1 MKNLGDASNIDNSR
15 YKSKKPS
22 DKPIITSKTGQPTSD
37 EQGIFDADL
46 EGKLGKRW
54 GGNSRKDVERI
65 QTMLYILST
74 PTDGYDLGETGLQNV
89 GIDGRYGPKTEK
101 AIKKFQ
107 EKVFDDEN
115 EWDGVVGPKTYYKL
129 YKEVEKIA
137 GTKGVEAYIQDQ
149 LKLLKSDGGVGDS
162 ISDPEEI
169 ETTKDITQRIQ
180 NMRALDLEFDEYNG

>member
-1 MKNLGDASNIDNSR
+1 
-15 YKSKKPS
+15 
-22 DKPIITSKTGQPTSD
+22 
-37 EQGIFDADL
+37 
-46 EGKLGKRW
+46 
-54 GGNSRKDVERI
+54 
-65 QTMLYILST
+65 MLYILST
-74 PTDGYDLGETGLQNV
+74 STDGYDLGETGLQNV

-169 ETTKDITQRIQ
+169 ETTKDITQRKQ
-180 NMRALDLEFDEYNG
+180 NIRALDLDFDEYNG

>member
-1 MKNLGDASNIDNSR
+1 MDYED
-15 YKSKKPS
+15 
-22 DKPIITSKTGQPTSD
+22 
-37 EQGIFDADL
+37 
-46 EGKLGKRW
+46 W
-54 GGNSRKDVERI
+54 
-65 QTMLYILST
+65 M
-74 PTDGYDLGETGLQNV
+74 
-89 GIDGRYGPKTEK
+89 K